1 MRPSTAYTPFWD
13 LNDGNFVLIMPHG
26 LGLVLI
32 WMGRTQGDI
41 VKYEESA
48 FSKRWGFNGGFL
60 WRKAQIWMNNICMK
74 IIGMESENV
83 ILQI

>member
-1 MRPSTAYTPFWD
+1 
-13 LNDGNFVLIMPHG
+13 MPHG

-48 FSKRWGFNGGFL
+48 FSK
-60 WRKAQIWMNNICMK
+60 
-74 IIGMESENV
+74 
-83 ILQI
+83 